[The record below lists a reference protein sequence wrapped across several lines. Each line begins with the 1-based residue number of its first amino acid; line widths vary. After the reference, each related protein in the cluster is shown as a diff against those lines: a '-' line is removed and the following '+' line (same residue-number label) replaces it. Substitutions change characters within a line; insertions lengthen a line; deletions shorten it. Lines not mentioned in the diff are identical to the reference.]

1 MIKPNREKVTAAL
14 ALLIFLIFGAYA
26 LLRSQV
32 TPPRSYSKLDARKFN
47 EGSADLLPIE
57 PRLHVEDLGGT
68 RNPFHFSSDW
78 KTVTPEPLPLPPLGY
93 DRRPQVL
100 FGALLERG
108 AATPVLYQAAIPKI
122 VEGEELPVRRSPQ
135 SGSTQPGPTVPE
147 GPTSTGG
154 GGS

>member
-1 MIKPNREKVTAAL
+1 MIKPNREKVTATL

-32 TPPRSYSKLDARKFN
+32 TPPRSYSKMDAKKFN
-47 EGSADLLPIE
+47 EGAADLLRIE

-78 KTVTPEPLPLPPLGY
+78 KTVTPEPLPLPPLGL

-122 VEGEELPVRRSPQ
+122 VEGEELPAPVSAPPAPAVP
-135 SGSTQPGPTVPE
+135 GST
-147 GPTSTGG
+147 STRG